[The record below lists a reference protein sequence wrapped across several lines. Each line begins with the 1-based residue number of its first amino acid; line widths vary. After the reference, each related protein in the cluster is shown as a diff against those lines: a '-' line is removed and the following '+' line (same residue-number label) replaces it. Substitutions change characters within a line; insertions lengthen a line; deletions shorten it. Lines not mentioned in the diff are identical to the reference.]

1 MKYTKHPIRTKY
13 LYKSETNGSVYTVI
27 TKSSKSLLTE
37 KNSYKKTKKIKLFD
51 DISTRELWSSKLNIK
66 AFKAS

>member
-27 TKSSKSLLTE
+27 TKSSNKKE
-37 KNSYKKTKKIKLFD
+37 KNSYKQTKKIKLFD
-51 DISTRELWSSKLNIK
+51 DISTRELWSSKTQ
-66 AFKAS
+66 